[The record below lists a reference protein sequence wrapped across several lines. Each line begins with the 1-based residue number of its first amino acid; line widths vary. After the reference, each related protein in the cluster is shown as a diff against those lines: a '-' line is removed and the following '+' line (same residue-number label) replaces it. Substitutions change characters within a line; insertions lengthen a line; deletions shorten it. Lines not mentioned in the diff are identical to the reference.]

1 MMFRALPLPVAPES
15 VSVVAAVLPVAAPEL
30 NAVLFAVLPLAGPE
44 SNAVLFAV
52 FPLAAPVV
60 VEADPFALCVVMPP
74 LTTYVSVPLITPS
87 DDHCTVCV

>member
-30 NAVLFAVLPLAGPE
+30 NAVLFAV
-44 SNAVLFAV
+44 

-60 VEADPFALCVVMPP
+60 VEADPFALCVVRPP